1 MIECADCIRWQ
12 EKHHSEIGGCLLMP
26 MKRRIG
32 SAESLLT
39 PVQGGNDICG
49 QEVNGCPKTNR
60 KFYT

>member
-1 MIECADCIRWQ
+1 
-12 EKHHSEIGGCLLMP
+12 MP